1 MGLSLPATGSSVR
14 NTLEVADS
22 NGIHTSL
29 CSSGVITPAELMRP
43 AWFTLHTWI
52 PMPFFTSGVP
62 CTIAPA
68 LFMVVDD
75 TRWSRTPLE
84 LMVMLWA
91 SADCM
96 ISDIAWLVGPV
107 LGAESS
113 LGRRNP
119 LPAKSATTAAAA
131 AMNMM
136 RCFDRRNRQLP
147 RLITR
152 PPPAPLAS
160 LAPAPPES
168 ALAAVTSAGSAA
180 SGSVAAVS
188 VLFTASA
195 PAVAGVPESPS
206 GSIPSMAASTV
217 SFRESDGVTGTV
229 DNARASASS
238 ASANFSSGSQD
249 WSLVVIV
256 PLSY

>member
-1 MGLSLPATGSSVR
+1 
-14 NTLEVADS
+14 
-22 NGIHTSL
+22 
-29 CSSGVITPAELMRP
+29 
-43 AWFTLHTWI
+43 
-52 PMPFFTSGVP
+52 
-62 CTIAPA
+62 
-68 LFMVVDD
+68 MVVDD

-91 SADCM
+91 SSDFI

-107 LGAESS
+107 LGAKSS

-131 AMNMM
+131 AMNMT
-136 RCFDRRNRQLP
+136 RCFDRRNCQLP

-152 PPPAPLAS
+152 PPPVPPVLLVPS
-160 LAPAPPES
+160 APPES
-168 ALAAVTSAGSAA
+168 ALAAATSAGSAA
-180 SGSVAAVS
+180 VAS
-188 VLFTASA
+188 VLVTASA
-195 PAVAGVPESPS
+195 PVATGAPESPS
-206 GSIPSMAASTV
+206 GSISSMAASTV

-238 ASANFSSGSQD
+238 VSANFSSGSQD

>member
-1 MGLSLPATGSSVR
+1 
-14 NTLEVADS
+14 
-22 NGIHTSL
+22 
-29 CSSGVITPAELMRP
+29 
-43 AWFTLHTWI
+43 
-52 PMPFFTSGVP
+52 
-62 CTIAPA
+62 
-68 LFMVVDD
+68 
-75 TRWSRTPLE
+75 
-84 LMVMLWA
+84 MLWA

-131 AMNMM
+131 AMNMT

-160 LAPAPPES
+160 PAPPVPPKS
-168 ALAAVTSAGSAA
+168 ALAAVTSAGSTASAAAA
-180 SGSVAAVS
+180 S
-188 VLFTASA
+188 VLVTASA
-195 PAVAGVPESPS
+195 PAVAGAPESPS

-229 DNARASASS
+229 DNAKASASS